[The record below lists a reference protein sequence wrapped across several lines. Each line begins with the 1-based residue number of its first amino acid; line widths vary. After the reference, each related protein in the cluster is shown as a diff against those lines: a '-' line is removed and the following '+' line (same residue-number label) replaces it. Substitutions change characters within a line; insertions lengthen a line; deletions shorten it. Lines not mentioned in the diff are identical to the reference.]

1 MKSMRRMSAAF
12 VLAAV
17 LAVGFG
23 TAGLEAAKK
32 PGGGDPNAA
41 ICAYLKSVL
50 AYPNLSPSIR
60 ETVQALYDLYGCK

>member
-23 TAGLEAAKK
+23 TAGLEAKK

-41 ICAYLKSVL
+41 ICAYLKKVL
-50 AYPNLSPSIR
+50 EYPNLSPYIR
-60 ETVQALYDLYGCK
+60 EIVLGLYDLYGCK

>member
-23 TAGLEAAKK
+23 TAGLEATKK
-32 PGGGDPNAA
+32 QGGGDPNAA
-41 ICAYLKSVL
+41 ICAYLKKVL
-50 AYPNLSPSIR
+50 EYPNLSPYIR
-60 ETVQALYDLYGCK
+60 ETVLALYDLYGCK